1 MLMNVRIVPDVMR
14 MPTVL
19 TQKGATAAV
28 VMMATVE
35 VAQNALVG
43 SLLLAQILDLNICAS
58 N

>member
-1 MLMNVRIVPDVMR
+1 MLMNVRIVPDVTR

-35 VAQNALVG
+35 VEQNALVG
-43 SLLLAQILDLNICAS
+43 RLLLAQILDLNICAS

>member
-1 MLMNVRIVPDVMR
+1 MLMNVRIAPDVTR
-14 MPTVL
+14 MQTAL

-35 VAQNALVG
+35 VEQNVLVG
-43 SLLLAQILDLNICAS
+43 RLLLAQILDLNICAS